1 MYLDDIINFEE
12 LVSMAREIICPFYC
26 FKDIS
31 LDLASSDFNCAEMTR
46 PLHYGVTEKIQVNST
61 KYLSPTGRNITYS

>member
-26 FKDIS
+26 FKGIS

-46 PLHYGVTEKIQVNST
+46 PLHYGVT
-61 KYLSPTGRNITYS
+61 